1 MGDINK
7 SKEELIKELQELR
20 LKYDSLSALMNA
32 EKGFH
37 LSNQNEYF
45 IKEDILVTEEINNP
59 FGKLFENID
68 EVFWIR
74 TDDKMIYVSPAFE
87 KIWGYSSQA
96 LYENPKIFTDSIHP
110 EDKLF
115 VLNIFETKYFQ
126 EKTLF
131 DYEYRVIKED
141 KKIRWINAKSLPV
154 FDNNGKVIKRV
165 GIIKD
170 ITEIKLTE
178 EALSKSEER
187 NRLLTDV
194 TIEGILIHKNAVSI
208 DLNQSLAR
216 IFGYEK
222 EELLNKDFMELI
234 HEDDKFIVREN
245 IDNEITQP
253 YQIRAIKKSGEIFFA
268 EIESKNFNYKDEKW
282 RVSAIRDVTDRR
294 KAEQELI
301 RAKTRAEESDRL
313 KSAFLANLSHEIR
326 TPMNGILG
334 FAELLK
340 ELNLTGD
347 EQEKYIEV
355 ILKSGNRM
363 LNIINDIVD
372 ISKIDSGIVDVK
384 IEDVDINKQLEY
396 VYTFFK
402 PVAEE
407 KEIELSFKTVLQN
420 KKAVIKTDKEKLIA
434 ILSNLVKNAVKYT
447 DKGSID
453 FGYAAKENFIEFFV
467 KDTGIGIP
475 KDRQKAIFERF
486 VQADILDR
494 MAKQGAGLGLSI
506 TKSYVG
512 MLGGEIR
519 VESEEGKGSVFY
531 FTIPYNTN
539 QPKEKI
545 NGKHLSLKKGIPA
558 KKLKLLIVEDDETSD
573 LLINIKL
580 AKYCGEILHT
590 NNGKNAVNICQSN
603 PDIDLVMMDIKM
615 PVMDGNEATR
625 QIRKFNRD
633 VIIIAQTAHGLT
645 GDKEKAIEAGCNDHI
660 SKPIKNGN
668 LTEIINKFFTG

>member
-7 SKEELIKELQELR
+7 SKEEFIKELQELR

-420 KKAVIKTDKEKLIA
+420 KKAVIK
-434 ILSNLVKNAVKYT
+434 N
-447 DKGSID
+447 
-453 FGYAAKENFIEFFV
+453 
-467 KDTGIGIP
+467 
-475 KDRQKAIFERF
+475 
-486 VQADILDR
+486 
-494 MAKQGAGLGLSI
+494 
-506 TKSYVG
+506 
-512 MLGGEIR
+512 
-519 VESEEGKGSVFY
+519 
-531 FTIPYNTN
+531 
-539 QPKEKI
+539 
-545 NGKHLSLKKGIPA
+545 
-558 KKLKLLIVEDDETSD
+558 
-573 LLINIKL
+573 
-580 AKYCGEILHT
+580 
-590 NNGKNAVNICQSN
+590 
-603 PDIDLVMMDIKM
+603 
-615 PVMDGNEATR
+615 
-625 QIRKFNRD
+625 
-633 VIIIAQTAHGLT
+633 
-645 GDKEKAIEAGCNDHI
+645 
-660 SKPIKNGN
+660 
-668 LTEIINKFFTG
+668 